1 MLILI
6 ILIVGLA
13 THFYHFGFP
22 TSVVFDEVFYGNFL
36 SYYWHGTYF
45 FDQHPPFFKLFEA
58 FWGYITGAN
67 DYTANWDYIGNVLPD
82 AVIYLRL
89 IPMIAGI
96 LLPIVLYFLC
106 QKIGITKISSFVIAI
121 LIALENS
128 LIVQSRYIL
137 PDILMLLTGFASLL
151 LYFQYHEAKNTRYK
165 NWILIGS
172 IFSASITLSIKWT
185 GATFLFLIILLEF
198 YRLYKQGVN
207 KTATKKFL
215 IFVSKYFSIAI
226 VVYLTLFAIHFHSL
240 PFSGKGDVFMTEG
253 FQKTLIGNQFFDS
266 TETGE
271 IGFIGKFT
279 ELNKVMFTANSGMTA
294 THPNSSKWYTW
305 PFMHRTIFYWQG
317 ETTPLSSEKSYIY
330 LLGNPFVY
338 WLGTL
343 SVVAFILISIFKL
356 TNKRSLSGDPKIS
369 NITLLIIIGY
379 LANLL
384 PFALIGRV
392 MFLYHYE
399 IALIFS
405 VISIA
410 LLLDYLKPK
419 TKMIVA
425 GIIIFIA
432 FSAFIYWSPLTYGI
446 PLTDQQ
452 LQSRMWLKSWR

>member
-1 MLILI
+1 
-6 ILIVGLA
+6 
-13 THFYHFGFP
+13 
-22 TSVVFDEVFYGNFL
+22 
-36 SYYWHGTYF
+36 
-45 FDQHPPFFKLFEA
+45 
-58 FWGYITGAN
+58 
-67 DYTANWDYIGNVLPD
+67 
-82 AVIYLRL
+82 
-89 IPMIAGI
+89 
-96 LLPIVLYFLC
+96 
-106 QKIGITKISSFVIAI
+106 
-121 LIALENS
+121 
-128 LIVQSRYIL
+128 
-137 PDILMLLTGFASLL
+137 
-151 LYFQYHEAKNTRYK
+151 
-165 NWILIGS
+165 
-172 IFSASITLSIKWT
+172 
-185 GATFLFLIILLEF
+185 
-198 YRLYKQGVN
+198 
-207 KTATKKFL
+207 
-215 IFVSKYFSIAI
+215 
-226 VVYLTLFAIHFHSL
+226 
-240 PFSGKGDVFMTEG
+240 MTER

-330 LLGNPFVY
+330 LLGNPSVY

-419 TKMIVA
+419 TKMIS
-425 GIIIFIA
+425 F
-432 FSAFIYWSPLTYGI
+432 L
-446 PLTDQQ
+446 
-452 LQSRMWLKSWR
+452 